1 MTPTV
6 SVVIPTFNR
15 SKLLIN
21 AIDSVLAQTYKDYEI
36 IVIDDGSTD
45 DTRESLRPYMARIR
59 YFYQENCGES
69 AARNKGI
76 QVARGKWISMLDSDD
91 VWLPTKLERQFEAIT
106 TMDNEVGACFTDC
119 SYVVNPDLTLSA
131 FEQAGLN
138 LGTRFALLDDSV
150 KFVLA
155 KYPALYV
162 QSLLVLRSLLEEL
175 KGFDEDMVVVGD
187 TDLLFRLSF
196 KTRFCCVSAPLV
208 KIDRTPSRQLGLIEL
223 LSQRNDRIYAST
235 EHLYRKW
242 LALPDVVDLGIRQR
256 IHELLRSLY
265 YGWAIARLYQLR
277 FTGAI
282 HKIEE
287 IRAMGDSY
295 GIILSALLSR
305 ARRKLSRALR
315 SGIPGE

>member
-15 SKLLIN
+15 SKLLLN

-59 YFYQENCGES
+59 YFYQENRGES

-76 QVARGKWISMLDSDD
+76 QVARGKWLSLLDSDD

-119 SYVVNPDLTLSA
+119 SYVGNPDLTLSA

-138 LGTRFALLDDSV
+138 LGTRSALLDDPGRC
-150 KFVLA
+150 VLA

-223 LSQRNDRIYAST
+223 LSQRNDRIFASR
-235 EHLYRKW
+235 EHMHRKW
-242 LALPDVVDLGIRQR
+242 LALPELVDCATRQY
-256 IHELLRSLY
+256 IHDKLRRLY
-265 YGWAIARLYQLR
+265 YDWIISKLYKFRIADALL
-277 FTGAI
+277 
-282 HKIEE
+282 KIEQVRE
-287 IRAMGDSY
+287 MGDTYTLIFSTL
-295 GIILSALLSR
+295 GFR
-305 ARRKLSRALR
+305 AARKLSRALR